1 MGATADEPVSLRVS
15 HRDKPW
21 VRDNPYGPGMVEV
34 TGYRFVDADTGLG
47 ADGIDRRDWLAERG
61 AVIFYAAG
69 VGHLDEDP
77 FAVV

>member
-1 MGATADEPVSLRVS
+1 
-15 HRDKPW
+15 
-21 VRDNPYGPGMVEV
+21 MVEV